1 MFGTFKL
8 GLMGTMQKFPT
19 FSLLKLAGNVIKFL
33 QFTVSRWDSFKIVEF
48 EIISKIKNCFG
59 VKQVFFL
66 KGFVFVCVILNK
78 INK

>member
-33 QFTVSRWDSFKIVEF
+33 QFTVSRWDRFKIA
-48 EIISKIKNCFG
+48 
-59 VKQVFFL
+59 
-66 KGFVFVCVILNK
+66 
-78 INK
+78 